1 MSSMKSVSALDNV
14 VVKSPNDR
22 RLYRV
27 IELENGLCALL
38 IHDPDI
44 YPEGSVP
51 DQIDEDDEDGEEE
64 DSDGSSEDD
73 DDDEDDEEDGEG
85 DEEDEDEDE
94 DEVKGKG
101 DHQTKKAAAAMCVS
115 MGSFLDPPEA
125 QGLAHFLE
133 HMLFMGSTEFPDENE
148 YDSYLS
154 KHGGSSNAYTEMEHT
169 CYHFEVKRE
178 FLQGALKRFSQFFVA
193 PLMKTEAMEREV
205 LAVDSGLSCLF
216 RTLISLFEIIK
227 RSISNQHSDI

>member
-125 QGLAHFLE
+125 QGLAHFLGI
-133 HMLFMGSTEFPDENE
+133 FF
-148 YDSYLS
+148 
-154 KHGGSSNAYTEMEHT
+154 
-169 CYHFEVKRE
+169 
-178 FLQGALKRFSQFFVA
+178 FL
-193 PLMKTEAMEREV
+193 
-205 LAVDSGLSCLF
+205 
-216 RTLISLFEIIK
+216 
-227 RSISNQHSDI
+227 